1 MGKMIDSFYLK
12 DFLSFKEA
20 QLEFKSG
27 LVVFTGPSGS
37 GKSILM
43 RSLLASVGLD
53 SVDAAVCESCVQWE
67 IDEEKFGIFNEEN
80 NVFRHV
86 KKEKTSYFINNQR
99 ISKSSMELISSQHL
113 RHLSLKDYSDFEP
126 NALISLV
133 DERIASHDNEHT
145 GVVKQYSETFLQH
158 KKQCDELAKIE
169 ESEKKLSDLKEFAQF
184 EIAKIDAIKPIVG
197 EDEEL
202 NSIKKQLSK
211 KEKIQEAIDK
221 AQGIFAYEHH
231 IANALSLLDAPTD
244 FIDDALNELR
254 ALFENM
260 SEKLELLEET
270 SIETVLDRLEQIS
283 ELKRRYGGIEEA
295 LEYRNQKAIELESYQ
310 NIEHSKNALEKEIG
324 VLAQKLEEMGTTIS
338 SKRHKEIGVLLA
350 GLNHYL
356 SLLYLRPCVLEIQS
370 CEPTLLGY
378 DKVILGLEGTKLDK
392 LSSGEFNRLRLAL
405 LALKVETM
413 NHAGGVLMLDEIDA
427 NLSGE
432 ESMSVARVLRHLS
445 SRYQIFVISHQPQL
459 TSMGDQHFL
468 IYKDDESRVMELD
481 NAGRIDEIA
490 RIISGDGVSEEARGF
505 AKELFERVQKE
516 ATV

>member
-1 MGKMIDSFYLK
+1 MIDSFYLK

-20 QLEFKSG
+20 KLEFKSG

-53 SVDAAVCESCVQWE
+53 SVDAAVCESCVAWR
-67 IDEEKFGIFNEEN
+67 IDEEKFGICNEDS
-80 NVFRHV
+80 NVFRHI

-99 ISKSSMELISSQHL
+99 TSKSSMELISSQYL

-126 NALISLV
+126 SALISLL
-133 DERIASHDNEHT
+133 DERIASHDNEHLAT
-145 GVVKQYSETFLQH
+145 VNHYSEIFFRH

-169 ESEKKLSDLKEFAQF
+169 ESEKKLSDLKEFAEF
-184 EIAKIDAIKPIVG
+184 EIAKIDAIKPIIG

-221 AQGIFAYEHH
+221 AQGIFTYEHH
-231 IANALSLLDAPTD
+231 VYSALSLLDTPND
-244 FIDDALNELR
+244 FMDDALNELR
-254 ALFENM
+254 TLFEN
-260 SEKLELLEET
+260 SLEKLELLEET
-270 SIETVLDRLEQIS
+270 SIESVLNRLEQIS

-295 LEYRNQKAIELESYQ
+295 LEYRNQKQIELESYQ
-310 NIEHSKNALEKEIG
+310 NIEHSKSALEKEISTFAKELDEVG
-324 VLAQKLEEMGTTIS
+324 LRIS
-338 SKRHKEIGVLLA
+338 AKRHNEMDVLLA

-356 SLLYLRPCVLEIQS
+356 ALLYLRPCVMEIQK
-370 CEPTLLGY
+370 CEKTFLGS
-378 DKVILGLEGTKLDK
+378 DRVVLGLEGTKLEK

-413 NHAGGVLMLDEIDA
+413 SNNGGVLMLDEIDA
-427 NLSGE
+427 NLIGE
-432 ESMSVARVLRHLS
+432 ESMSVARLLRHLS

-481 NAGRIDEIA
+481 DRARIDEIA

-516 ATV
+516 AVV